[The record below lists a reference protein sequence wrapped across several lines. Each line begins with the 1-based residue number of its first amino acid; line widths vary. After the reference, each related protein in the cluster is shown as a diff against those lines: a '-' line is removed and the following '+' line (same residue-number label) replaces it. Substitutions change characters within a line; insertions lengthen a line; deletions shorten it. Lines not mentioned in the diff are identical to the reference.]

1 MAEKT
6 YVARVAHENV
16 KVGQR
21 VVTEPT
27 PRMEALLGAGYYTA
41 DEVALVVDAGVIA
54 GADAEAEDTELLE
67 RFEELDVVEVA
78 PERPRRR
85 RNTE

>member
-41 DEVALVVDAGVIA
+41 EEAALVADIEMSDWVD
-54 GADAEAEDTELLE
+54 DAEDTELLE
-67 RFEELDVVEVA
+67 RFEELDVVEVVTA
-78 PERPRRR
+78 KPRRR